1 MKPKQSKTNKKTPRK
16 RAIKSTPK
24 EYISSSPPPVKRR
37 KLSVIKEKKKF
48 ETPPKPPRIIKKKT
62 LKDYCQSH
70 NKAVL
75 NNQQR
80 CAAIYSNSNQDQ
92 LKSMWIKTLNRSS
105 DFH

>member
-24 EYISSSPPPVKRR
+24 EDISSSP
-37 KLSVIKEKKKF
+37 
-48 ETPPKPPRIIKKKT
+48 PPKPPRIIKKKT